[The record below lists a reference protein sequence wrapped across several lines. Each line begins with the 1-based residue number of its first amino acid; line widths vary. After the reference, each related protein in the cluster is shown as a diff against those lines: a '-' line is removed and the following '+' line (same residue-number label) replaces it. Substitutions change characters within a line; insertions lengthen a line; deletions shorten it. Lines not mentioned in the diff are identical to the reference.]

1 MKQKSKYGMPPPVSR
16 AEYEHNMFLLL
27 DELDTHQDDE
37 ALISNRLWALGD
49 SLEQARY
56 LPNGRIDLQTIDEKI
71 RIVANMLDWMKYL
84 PD

>member
-1 MKQKSKYGMPPPVSR
+1 MPPPVSR

-37 ALISNRLWALGD
+37 ALISNRLWAMGD

-56 LPNGRIDLQTIDEKI
+56 LPNGRIDLLTIDEKI

>member
-37 ALISNRLWALGD
+37 ALISNRLWALRD

-71 RIVANMLDWMKYL
+71 RIVANLLDWMKYM
-84 PD
+84 